1 MVFVFVSICLNYYF
15 LRFAEFTEVHSL
27 SQRGTRAAVPVQSPH
42 VARHCRRKVVGP
54 RQSER
59 WSAGTVFGPSL
70 LHWGAKDV
78 SFIKICWFIF
88 YCFFNDEIQGIYPII
103 LTDILSYYFF
113 CLSPI
118 HNIEIIFVTK
128 VYKKFPK
135 SWVRLLWTMI
145 SWIGSSTNPFK
156 LFSKRS
162 MFCLLLQWF
171 YFIAKHMN
179 NIVNIVYSS
188 SNINLKKRN

>member
-1 MVFVFVSICLNYYF
+1 MVFVIVSLCLNYYF
-15 LRFAEFTEVHSL
+15 LRFVEFTEVHSL

-113 CLSPI
+113 CL
-118 HNIEIIFVTK
+118 K

-145 SWIGSSTNPFK
+145 SWISSSTNPFK
-156 LFSKRS
+156 LFSKQS

-179 NIVNIVYSS
+179 NIVNIVFSS